1 LHTVNIRVTHKK
13 ADIPTLEAV
22 SFPDT
27 KKAVTEICALP
38 SVKECVIIQTCNR
51 VEIFAASEDL
61 DLAYHEILDYVM
73 EQTIS
78 KMKRHLHQSS
88 KIPPE
93 DLKLKGEN
101 DDRLDQ
107 SHLLGD
113 LLDHI
118 VNSSKK
124 FHDVIETDYH
134 TTAVHHLL
142 RLTSGLESMLVGE
155 DQILGQVRDSYKLSV
170 SANTAGPFFKNIF
183 TKAINVGKRARR
195 ETDINK
201 GAVSIGSAAVELARQ
216 VLGTLEG
223 KNVLLVGAGEMG
235 TLIARSISEHEPGS
249 LVVAN
254 RTLERS
260 ERIAKDLG
268 ASVLKF
274 CDIEKGIA
282 KSDLV
287 ITATSAPKI
296 LLTRETIEE
305 SVKKGR
311 NTENLVIIDV
321 SIPRAVDQGV
331 SEIPGVDLLNIDSL
345 KEIAEKNRHLREMEA
360 IKVEEI
366 LEEETALLI
375 KQVYRIDVEE
385 IVKAVFRK
393 AEHIRQKELEKALHL
408 LGNGIGEKEKAI
420 LDDLTR
426 VIVNRTMFPIT
437 EKIKMAAETG
447 DRSLIENS
455 EKLFIRELR
464 HKF

>member
-1 LHTVNIRVTHKK
+1 MIKLHTINVRVTHKK
-13 ADIPTLEAV
+13 ADIPTLEMV

-27 KKAVTEICALP
+27 KKAVTEICGLS

-51 VEIFAASEDL
+51 MEIFAATEDI

-78 KMKRHLHQSS
+78 KMKKHFHISTEV
-88 KIPPE
+88 PPE
-93 DLKLKGEN
+93 DLL
-101 DDRLDQ
+101 DRMI
-107 SHLLGD
+107 S
-113 LLDHI
+113 
-118 VNSSKK
+118 SSKK

-155 DQILGQVRDSYKLSV
+155 DQILGQVRDSYKLAV
-170 SANTAGPFFKNIF
+170 SANTVGNFFKNIF
-183 TKAINVGKRARR
+183 SKAINVGKRTRT
-195 ETDINK
+195 ETNINK
-201 GAVSIGSAAVELARQ
+201 GAVSIGSAAIELARQ
-216 VLGTLEG
+216 VLGSLEN

-235 TLIARSISEHEPGS
+235 TLIAKSISKYKLGS

-254 RTLERS
+254 RTLERG
-260 ERIAKDLG
+260 ERVAKDLG
-268 ASVLKF
+268 ASVIKF
-274 CDIEKGIA
+274 QDIKKGIA

-287 ITATSAPKI
+287 ITATSAPNI
-296 LLTRETIEE
+296 LLTKETIEK

-311 NTENLVIIDV
+311 NLVIIDV
-321 SIPRAVDQGV
+321 SIPRAVDEKASQ
-331 SEIPGVDLLNIDSL
+331 IPGVDLLNIDSL

-366 LEEETALLI
+366 LEEEIALLI

-393 AEHIRQKELEKALHL
+393 AEHIRQKELEKALYM
-408 LGNGIGEKEKAI
+408 LGNGIGKKEKTI

-426 VIVNRTMFPIT
+426 VIVNKTMFPIT

-447 DRSLIENS
+447 DKSLIENS
-455 EKLFIRELR
+455 EKLFIEKLR
-464 HKF
+464 HKS